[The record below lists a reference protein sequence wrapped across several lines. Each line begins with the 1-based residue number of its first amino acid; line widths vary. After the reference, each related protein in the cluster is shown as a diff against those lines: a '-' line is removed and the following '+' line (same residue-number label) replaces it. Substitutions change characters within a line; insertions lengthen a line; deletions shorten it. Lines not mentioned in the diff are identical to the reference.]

1 MTAIPH
7 ITAVPE
13 APTCVDRIC
22 ELTGR
27 DRAVAEQ
34 LRQQAARLLK
44 LAEVL
49 DTNAAIGTA
58 AAAEMLAD

>member
-1 MTAIPH
+1 MTTNPH
-7 ITAVPE
+7 IAAVPE
-13 APTCVDRIC
+13 TPSCVDRIC

-34 LRQQAARLLK
+34 LRQQAARLIK
-44 LAEVL
+44 LAEAL
-49 DTNAAIGTA
+49 ETNAAIGTA